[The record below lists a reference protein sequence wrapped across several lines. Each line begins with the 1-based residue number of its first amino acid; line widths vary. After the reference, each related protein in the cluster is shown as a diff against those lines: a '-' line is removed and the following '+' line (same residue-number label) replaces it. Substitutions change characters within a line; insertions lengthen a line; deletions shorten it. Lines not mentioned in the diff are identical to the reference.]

1 MNSFIITDLART
13 TIAQRRAEAA
23 AYNRAKL
30 ARRAFTKATHFI
42 TRVTNRPLVPA
53 QRGPQSGQQ
62 QPEFVGGGRVRG

>member
-13 TIAQRRAEAA
+13 TIAQRHADAA
-23 AYNRAKL
+23 AFNRAKL
-30 ARRAFTKATHFI
+30 ASRAFAKATHFI

-53 QRGPQSGQQ
+53 QRGTEATSQ